1 MTPKRYLSTKKTE
14 KQTISISPELKNE
27 IEKLCRE
34 RAKNEPENPSYRSI
48 SSFYT
53 SIMEDI
59 LNFLEGGNE
68 IKELYKYPD
77 NNVKTFFDNF
87 SFKVFAP
94 VYEVFLEA
102 NRYSSLDLKSIAFF
116 LLSTRKMYLQNL
128 DPYDLNKIK
137 QIFQKFKRYFIQKK
151 VLRRSFK
158 FTLKTQKGQKNI
170 KFIFEISLYFKN
182 ITFENIK
189 YNALFLGFLGIKVN
203 KIRFSDDGTYSRM
216 ELETTDLFFNPKSL
230 RTKRM
235 NLSKQNLRKLINF
248 KLILRDQ
255 DFYTWSKLAVDKDI
269 SISFRDFS
277 DLEDLLDK
285 MGLSSNNEDSMNDI
299 LLKRLQFFEKLHWI
313 KINNTHEHSFSIVI
327 HKKGN
332 KKEIDFMIQF
342 LEQFSSVSKM
352 GENYYLD

>member
-14 KQTISISPELKNE
+14 KQTISISPELRNE
-27 IEKLCRE
+27 IEELRRE
-34 RAKNEPENPSYRSI
+34 RANNEPENPNYCSI

-53 SIMEDI
+53 SIMENM
-59 LNFLEGGNE
+59 LKFLEEGNE

-77 NNVKTFFDNF
+77 NKVKTYFDDF

-94 VYEVFLEA
+94 IYDIFLEA
-102 NRYSSLDLKSIAFF
+102 NRYSSLDLKSTAFF
-116 LLSTRKMYLQNL
+116 LLSTRKIYIQYLN
-128 DPYDLNKIK
+128 PYDLNKIK
-137 QIFQKFKRYFIQKK
+137 QIFQKFRKYFIQKK
-151 VLRRSFK
+151 ITRSFK
-158 FTLKTQKGQKNI
+158 FTLKTQKGQKN
-170 KFIFEISLYFKN
+170 FHSIFELSTYFKN

-203 KIRFSDDGTYSRM
+203 NIRFPKDATYSRM
-216 ELETTDLFFNPKSL
+216 ELETTDLFFNPKSM

-235 NLSKQNLRKLINF
+235 NLSKQNLKKLINF
-248 KLILRDQ
+248 KLILMDQ
-255 DFYTWSKLAVDKDI
+255 NFYTWVKLAVDKEI

-285 MGLSSNNEDSMNDI
+285 MGLFSNNEDLMDDI

-327 HKKGN
+327 PKKDN
-332 KKEIDFMIQF
+332 KNEIEFMVQF

-352 GENYYLD
+352 GENYYLE